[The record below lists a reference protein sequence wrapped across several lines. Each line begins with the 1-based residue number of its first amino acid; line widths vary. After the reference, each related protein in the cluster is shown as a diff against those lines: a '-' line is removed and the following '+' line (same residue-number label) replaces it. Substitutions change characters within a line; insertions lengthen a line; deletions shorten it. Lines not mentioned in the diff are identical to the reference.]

1 MKFKSLGYCFVQGLK
16 NIGRN
21 RIFSLASVV
30 TMSLCIFILGLFYSI
45 TRNVSYMV
53 DQMSESLCVKVFFD
67 KGISDERIQS
77 IGNSIN
83 KYDGVTMV
91 HFTSADEAWEKYKE
105 EYFGEAYMDLAD
117 GYAGDNPLKDSAS
130 YEVYFSDAGMQED
143 MVNYIKGVDGVK
155 RVNSSDVTADSL
167 SEISSL
173 VSIVSLVVLVMLTAI
188 ALFLIS
194 NTISIGITVRDEE
207 IKIMRL
213 LGAHNAF
220 IRAPFVV
227 EGIIIG
233 IAGAL
238 IPIGILYAVY
248 GNIVKYILTKFS
260 FLSNILSFMPVSQLF
275 KVFVPMAVA
284 LSVGLGL
291 LGSFLS
297 LNRHLKE
304 K

>member
-21 RIFSLASVV
+21 RVFSLASVA
-30 TMSLCIFILGLFYSI
+30 TMALCIFILGLFYAI
-45 TRNVSYMV
+45 TANVSYMV
-53 DQMSESLCVKVFFD
+53 HQMSESLCVKVFFE
-67 KGISDERIQS
+67 KGIAEERIES

-83 KYDGVTMV
+83 RYDGVTMV
-91 HFTSADEAWEKYKE
+91 HFTSADEAWEQYKLD
-105 EYFGEAYMDLAD
+105 YFGEEYMDLAE
-117 GYAGDNPLKDSAS
+117 GYADDNPLKDSAS
-130 YEVYFSDAGMQED
+130 YEVYFSNADMQED
-143 MVNYIKGVDGVK
+143 LVKYIEGIDGVK
-155 RVNSSDVTADSL
+155 RVNSSDVTAESL

-173 VSIVSLVVLVMLTAI
+173 VSVVSIIVLVMLTAI
-188 ALFLIS
+188 ALFLIN

-233 IAGAL
+233 VAGAI

-248 GNIVKYILTKFS
+248 GNVVSYILGKFS
-260 FLSNILSFMPVSQLF
+260 FLSNILSFKPVGDLF
-275 KVFVPMAVA
+275 KVFVPMALA
-284 LSVGLGL
+284 LSIGLGL

-297 LNRHLKE
+297 LNKHLKE
-304 K
+304 R

>member
-105 EYFGEAYMDLAD
+105 EYFGETYMDLAD

-143 MVNYIKGVDGVK
+143 LVNYIKGVDGVK
-155 RVNSSDVTADSL
+155 RVNSS
-167 SEISSL
+167 
-173 VSIVSLVVLVMLTAI
+173 VSLVVLVMLTAI